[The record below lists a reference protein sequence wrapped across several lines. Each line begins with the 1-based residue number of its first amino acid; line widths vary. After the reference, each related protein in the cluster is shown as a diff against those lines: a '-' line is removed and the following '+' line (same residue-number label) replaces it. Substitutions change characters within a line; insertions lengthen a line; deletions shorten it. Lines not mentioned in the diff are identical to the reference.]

1 MTATATAT
9 VLPHATF
16 LAVEGAIWEWAVAE
30 KRGIENDYHAS
41 EGDSP
46 RWRDSARYVAEEA
59 TEILERNLTPE
70 EFEQWSSLTMADQFG
85 YVDDIVDNAITA
97 ANDCAQWERDHG
109 GYDYD

>member
-9 VLPHATF
+9 TLPR
-16 LAVEGAIWEWAVAE
+16 AVYLCVEAALWEWAVAKKE
-30 KRGIENDYHAS
+30 AIDWEYNAS

-46 RWRDSARYVAEEA
+46 RWQDSERYVAEEA
-59 TEILERNLTPE
+59 TEILERTLSPSQ
-70 EFEQWSSLTMADQFG
+70 FRQWESLPMAAQFG

-109 GYDYD
+109 YDD